1 MGLTARFSLQVCDAH
16 MPTGSITFS
25 KIHFSWDQIL
35 HFSLCIFLLPSLHW
49 FRTWPG
55 KRGLIWGAPLDPSL
69 YCEKK
74 VKVPQSYPTLW
85 DPMEKS
91 PDQNMGV
98 GSLSLLQ
105 GIFPTQE
112 SNPGLPHC
120 RWILYQLS
128 HKGNPRILEWV
139 AYPFSSR
146 SSRPRNR
153 SGSPTMQADSLPI
166 ELSGKPI
173 CTPGTQTMLQKQD
186 RDYQPH
192 FTDKETDDQADVT
205 TGPGSR

>member
-1 MGLTARFSLQVCDAH
+1 MAAAPEEAAAFPLACDSGEVSGPHCRLLTSGMRCPHAHWFNHILQDPLQLGPNTA
-16 MPTGSITFS
+16 F
-25 KIHFSWDQIL
+25 L
-35 HFSLCIFLLPSLHW
+35 SLCIFLLPSLHW

-55 KRGLIWGAPLDPSL
+55 KRGLIWGAPLDPNL

-74 VKVPQSYPTLW
+74 VKVPQSCPTLW

-91 PDQNMGV
+91 PGQNMGV

-105 GIFPTQE
+105 GTIPTQE

-153 SGSPTMQADSLPI
+153 TGVSHNAG
-166 ELSGKPI
+166 GF
-173 CTPGTQTMLQKQD
+173 
-186 RDYQPH
+186 
-192 FTDKETDDQADVT
+192 FTN
-205 TGPGSR
+205 